1 MFEDFSKTLKLG
13 GAGPS
18 LEYLKQQ
25 FEQSGEY
32 HKLFEILK
40 MMVRQQMGLPLAFE
54 SQTQKLPEATERAL
68 EQGILDACRKV
79 GTHLFRANRPQE
91 GWMYLQP
98 VGDRML
104 NRQLLRDVAID
115 EETKPTVIELAV
127 GHRVDPAYGVA
138 MMLEQSGVC
147 DVITTID
154 VQTNQGQFTPED
166 RQAVCQTLLE
176 YFYNQLLERVVDE
189 VVTRQPL
196 ALSDRP
202 NKTTLGELLTAHAW
216 IVTET
221 GHHVDATHL
230 ASVVRL
236 SQDVSKPKHIQMAR
250 DLTAYGMRLSDDFH
264 YRGEPPFESIFVD
277 YQMWFDGRL
286 GKSEAQVQAAIDF
299 FTAKMDAA
307 EEFDQPVV
315 IETLV
320 ALLVKV
326 NRHAAALEI
335 ALTRLTGKFEQRGIA
350 PDLFEIANTPEL
362 KARLSTYFQA
372 HDDLLG
378 YAICHL
384 PLADLQ

>member
-1 MFEDFSKTLKLG
+1 MFEDFSQTLKKS

-40 MMVRQQMGLPLAFE
+40 MMVRQQMSLPLAFE
-54 SQTQKLPEATERAL
+54 SQPQQLPEATERAL

-79 GTHLFRANRPQE
+79 GTHLFRAGRPEE

-98 VGDRML
+98 VGDRAL
-104 NRQLLRDVAID
+104 NRQLLRAVAIN
-115 EETKPTVIELAV
+115 EETKPAVIELAV
-127 GHRVDPAYGVA
+127 GHGVDPAYGFA

-147 DVITTID
+147 DAITTID
-154 VQTNQGQFTPED
+154 VQTSQGQFTPED
-166 RQAVCQTLLE
+166 RSEVCQTLLE
-176 YFYNQLLERVVDE
+176 YFYNQLLERVIDE
-189 VVTRQPL
+189 VVKRQQSSS
-196 ALSDRP
+196 SDRP
-202 NKTTLGELLTAHAW
+202 SNTTLGELLTAHDW

-236 SQDVSKPKHIQMAR
+236 SQDVSKPEHIQMAR
-250 DLTAYGMRLSDDFH
+250 DLTAYGMRLSDDFQ
-264 YRGEPPFESIFVD
+264 YRGEPPFESIFID
-277 YQMWFDGRL
+277 YQMWFDARL
-286 GKSEAQVQAAIDF
+286 GNSEAQVQAAIDF

-320 ALLVKV
+320 GLLVNV
-326 NRHAAALEI
+326 NRHSEALEL
-335 ALTRLTGKFEQRGIA
+335 ALTRLAGKFEQRGIA
-350 PDLFEIANTPEL
+350 PGLFDIANTPEL
-362 KARLSTYFQA
+362 KTRLSAYFEA

-378 YAICHL
+378 YAICQ
-384 PLADLQ
+384 LQ